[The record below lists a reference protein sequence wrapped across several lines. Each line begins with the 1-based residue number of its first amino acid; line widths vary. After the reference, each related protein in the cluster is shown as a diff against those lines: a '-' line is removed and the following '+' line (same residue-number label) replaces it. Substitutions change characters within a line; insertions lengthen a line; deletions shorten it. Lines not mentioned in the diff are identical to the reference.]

1 METLLRTDVTHIQSN
16 EMAINSSKADLMYSE
31 VASSIV
37 THQAILELDKFGQL
51 IQTQAMSKQELTTF
65 FATMWAFFKDVPSG
79 IVCLGA
85 KITDELL
92 DKYPWEASAT
102 AANVLFASVD
112 EFGLQNQDRLQKTH
126 HQLFKELVSHFHI
139 DEQNLYSEQYLLQ
152 AGTAMGD
159 STYRYYRSSKIGEAL
174 GFHLASEMTSSREF
188 QYFLSGFEKFP
199 EHYNL
204 THPNNSELIFF
215 KIHCDVEPMHVATGR
230 DVLVK
235 CLEMNQD
242 AYEDA
247 LRGAKAFMNSFGLL
261 FNALNQILET
271 SRI

>member
-1 METLLRTDVTHIQSN
+1 
-16 EMAINSSKADLMYSE
+16 MYSDI
-31 VASSIV
+31 AASIV
-37 THQAILELDKFGQL
+37 THKAILELDKFGQL
-51 IQTQAMSKQELTTF
+51 IQAQPLSKQELATF

-112 EFGLQNQDRLQKTH
+112 EYGLQSQESMQKTH
-126 HQLFKELVSHFHI
+126 HQLFKELASHFNI
-139 DEQNLYSEQYLLQ
+139 TDQDLYSEEHRLQ

-159 STYRYYRSSKIGEAL
+159 STYRYYRSSKIGEAI

-188 QYFLSGFEKFP
+188 QYFLSGFERFP

-204 THPNNSELIFF
+204 IHPNNSELLFF
-215 KIHCDVEPMHVATGR
+215 KIHCEVEPMHVATGR
-230 DVLVK
+230 DVLIK
-235 CLEMNQD
+235 CLDNDESIYQD
-242 AYEDA
+242 AM
-247 LRGAKAFMNSFGLL
+247 RGAQAFMNSFGAL
-261 FNALNQILET
+261 FKALNQTLEL
-271 SRI
+271 SRE